1 MTLRLISL
9 RNSAPRGLGL
19 PEGLEDLDPL
29 VNAELLSNAAD
40 GWVEAPYADVQNSYK
55 GKAVLQR
62 LDKSAAEQM
71 VALFNSW
78 RGKLARVFGGVP
90 VFIGHPD
97 YSNDKA
103 VSTDAPAHGWVKE
116 LQAGDTGLRLRID
129 WGPTGQAALAN
140 AHYKWWSPHFMCQAT
155 DQFVNAMP
163 VYIPR
168 WLTSVGL
175 TNSPR
180 WPVVPL
186 ANDDSTGDPQVA
198 QESALNTDTAS
209 RVEPPT
215 PQEPTPPMNL
225 LQRIIALLGG
235 DTTLSEDDVVSA
247 VQKLIDSAKA
257 TMEAAQARWDAE
269 NAACN
274 CDTAMPNSA
283 TPAEALAAL
292 LQRLDATRSAAH
304 AQQAALANAH
314 TAADTA
320 RQQAEASLAAF
331 RTAAA
336 APLVDA
342 AVAGGRVLPAH
353 REEALASL
361 VNAGTPEA
369 FTAAAVALA
378 NAKPALKVAA
388 TAGVDPRRDTSMR
401 ERQDQVLSLVNAHIA
416 QTGTDYNAAFT
427 FIRRAHPALFL
438 DTVSQA

>member
-1 MTLRLISL
+1 MTLRTIQSLIFNLQSSL
-9 RNSAPRGLGL
+9 FHAPVRLANAAPRGLGL

-62 LDKSAAEQM
+62 LDKPAAEQM

-97 YSNDKA
+97 YAGDKA

-116 LQAGDTGLRLRID
+116 LQASDTGLRLRID
-129 WGPTGQAALAN
+129 WGPTGQAALTN

-186 ANDDSTGDPQVA
+186 ANDDSTGMACHA
-198 QESALNTDTAS
+198 QSASQAPDAL
-209 RVEPPT
+209 PT
-215 PQEPTPPMNL
+215 PTTQEPTPMPL
-225 LQRIIALLGG
+225 LQRILALIG
-235 DTTLSEDDVVSA
+235 DTTKTTDDDVVGF
-247 VQKLIDSAKA
+247 VQTL
-257 TMEAAQARWDAE
+257 
-269 NAACN
+269 
-274 CDTAMPNSA
+274 
-283 TPAEALAAL
+283 
-292 LQRLDATRSAAH
+292 LDATRSEAQ

-314 TAADTA
+314 TAAEAA
-320 RQQAEASLAAF
+320 RQAAEASLAAF
-331 RTAAA
+331 RAAAA

-342 AVAGGRVLPAH
+342 AVAGGRVLPAQ
-353 REEALASL
+353 REAALASL
-361 VNAGTPEA
+361 VNAATPEA

-378 NAKPALKVAA
+378 NAKPALKTAPTAA
-388 TAGVDPRRDTSMR
+388 ADPRRDTSMR
-401 ERQDQVLSLVNAHIA
+401 QRQDEILSLVNAHID
-416 QTGTDYNAAFT
+416 QTGADYDAAFT
-427 FIRRAHPALFL
+427 AIRRAHPALFQ
-438 DTVSQA
+438 DSP

>member
-1 MTLRLISL
+1 MKLISL
-9 RNSAPRGLGL
+9 LNSAPRGLGL

-116 LQAGDTGLRLRID
+116 MAASDTGLRLRID

-168 WLTSVGL
+168 WLTSIGL

-186 ANDDSTGDPQVA
+186 ANDTSTED
-198 QESALNTDTAS
+198 ALNTDTAS

-215 PQEPTPPMNL
+215 QEPTPMNL

-283 TPAEALAAL
+283 TPVEALAAL
-292 LQRLDATRSAAH
+292 LQRLDATRSEAH

-314 TAADTA
+314 TAADSA

-331 RTAAA
+331 RAAAA
-336 APLVDA
+336 APLVEA
-342 AVAGGRVLPAH
+342 AVAGGRVLPAQ
-353 REEALASL
+353 REAALASL

-369 FTAAAVALA
+369 FTAAAVALV

-388 TAGVDPRRDTSMR
+388 TAGADPRRDTSMR
-401 ERQDQVLSLVNAHIA
+401 ERQDQIHSLVNSHIDK
-416 QTGTDYNAAFT
+416 TGADYNTAFT
-427 FIRRAHPALFL
+427 AIRRAHPALFL
-438 DTVSQA
+438 EAVSQA

>member
-1 MTLRLISL
+1 MKLISL
-9 RNSAPRGLGL
+9 LNSAPRGLGL

-62 LDKSAAEQM
+62 LDKPAAEQM

-97 YSNDKA
+97 YAGDKA

-116 LQAGDTGLRLRID
+116 MAASDTGLRLRID
-129 WGPTGQAALAN
+129 WGPTGQAALTN

-186 ANDDSTGDPQVA
+186 ANDT
-198 QESALNTDTAS
+198 SADALKTDTAS

-215 PQEPTPPMNL
+215 PQEPTPMNL

-235 DTTLSEDDVVSA
+235 DTTMSEDDVVSS

-257 TMEAAQARWDAE
+257 TMEAAQARWNAE

-283 TPAEALAAL
+283 TPAETVAAIIKRFDDKAAAA
-292 LQRLDATRSAAH
+292 QTAH
-304 AQQAALANAH
+304 ATLVNAH

-336 APLVDA
+336 APLVEA
-342 AVAGGRVLPAH
+342 AVAGGRVLPAQ
-353 REEALASL
+353 REAALASL

-369 FTAAAVALA
+369 FTAAAIALV

-388 TAGVDPRRDTSMR
+388 TAGADPRRDTSMR
-401 ERQDQVLSLVNAHIA
+401 ERQDQILSLVNAHID
-416 QTGTDYNAAFT
+416 QTGTDYNTAFT
-427 FIRRAHPALFL
+427 AIRHAHPGLFQ
-438 DTVSQA
+438 DTVAQA